1 MADPLIPGG
10 VRAQVVLQSTT
21 GLPEDRFVQTFAFG
35 AQDGPVATDA
45 ELDLIAANLE
55 AAYTTTPPGLT
66 QKLEDFLPPYVD
78 TVAGINLYRMGDST
92 PREPTSYEFTVSPGA
107 SNGYPAEVAL
117 CLSHYAT
124 RNLPSFR
131 GRIYF
136 GPFGTG
142 QSTATGFAEGD
153 IRPSAALQQVLL
165 GIWGF
170 LADPGVAGFPLVV
183 CSPTDGVLRMSTNAW
198 VDNAW
203 DTQRR
208 RGVRATTRL
217 TAP

>member
-35 AQDGPVATDA
+35 AQDAGTPTDG
-45 ELDLIAANLE
+45 ELDTLAARLE
-55 AAYTTTPPGLT
+55 AVYTTAASGSTA
-66 QKLEDFLPPYVD
+66 KLEDFFPPY
-78 TVAGINLYRMGDST
+78 TTATINLYLMGDT
-92 PREPTSYEFTVSPGA
+92 PPREPNSYEFDVSPGA

-117 CLSHYAT
+117 CLSHYST

-131 GRIYF
+131 GRTYF

-142 QSTATGFAEGD
+142 GSTASGFAEGD
-153 IRPSAALQQVLL
+153 IRPSANLQTVLL
-165 GIWGF
+165 QVWERLSDPVVTDNLP
-170 LADPGVAGFPLVV
+170 LAI
-183 CSPTDGVLRMSTNAW
+183 CSQVDGVLRLSTNAW

-208 RGVRATTRL
+208 RGVRATSRL
-217 TAP
+217 TRP

>member
-10 VRAQVVLQSTT
+10 VRAQVVLQSST

-35 AQDGPVATDA
+35 QQDGASPTGG
-45 ELDLIAANLE
+45 ELDAIAAALE
-55 AAYTTTPPGLT
+55 AAYTVPFGVHTF
-66 QKLEDFLPPYVD
+66 KLEDFMPPYVE
-78 TVAGINLYRMGDST
+78 TTATINLYRMGDSL
-92 PREPTSYEFTVSPGA
+92 PREPTSYEFELSPGA

-117 CLSHYAT
+117 CLSHFNE
-124 RNLPSFR
+124 RNLPSRR
-131 GRIYF
+131 GRVYF

-142 QSTATGFAEGD
+142 GSTASGFAEGD
-153 IRPSAALQQVLL
+153 IRPSANLQMCLID
-165 GIWGF
+165 IWERLSGGSMG
-170 LADPGVAGFPLVV
+170 DFPLAI
-183 CSPTDGVLRMSTNAW
+183 CSPTDGVLRLSTDCW

-208 RGVRATTRL
+208 RGVRATSRM